1 MQEEVTLMSRITYIG
16 MDVHSTSFSFC
27 ALEQCTSGQDQAFA
41 HVTAKPDYKE
51 VVKYIN
57 SLKAQRGKDSRFI
70 CAYEAGCL
78 GYSLYHQLSQCGIDC
93 VILAPS
99 TILSPVGKRI
109 KTDKRDAENIARSL
123 AHGLGSHV
131 FVPTVE
137 DEEVREYL
145 RMRNDHK
152 NALKVVKQQ
161 INSFCLRHGHA
172 YDGTKTKWTVSHLT
186 WLRRLAL
193 SPMLR
198 EALDEYLAAYEQLT
212 ARLNAMEARI
222 EELAAQKRYAGDVKK
237 LCCFLGIKTACA
249 LSLIVE
255 TGDFRRF
262 AKGELYSAYLGLTPS
277 EHSSGEK
284 ICRGR
289 ISKAGNT
296 NLRRMLT
303 ESAQGICKGQIGHKS
318 KALLARQEGNE
329 RDIIIY
335 ADRAND
341 RLRRKYYRLIRSGKK
356 KNVAVTAVARELAC
370 FIWGMMTNNLEL
382 RGERQRQVLAS

>member
-1 MQEEVTLMSRITYIG
+1 MSRITYIG
-16 MDVHSTSFSFC
+16 MDVHSTSFTFC
-27 ALEQCTSGQDQAFA
+27 ALEPNTSGQDQVFA
-41 HVTAKPDYKE
+41 YANAKPDYKE

-57 SLKAQRGKDSRFI
+57 MLKEQRGKDCRFI

-78 GYSLYHQLSQCGIDC
+78 GYTLYHQLTQCGIEC

-99 TILSPVGKRI
+99 TMLSPVGKRI

-123 AHGLGSHV
+123 AYGLGSRL

-152 NALKVVKQQ
+152 NSLKVLKQQ

-172 YDGTKTKWTVSHLT
+172 YDSTKTKWTVVHLT
-186 WLRRLAL
+186 WLRHLEL
-193 SPMLR
+193 SVLLR
-198 EALDEYLAAYEQLT
+198 ETLNEYLATYEQLT
-212 ARLNAMEARI
+212 AKLNAMSARI
-222 EELAAQKRYAGDVKK
+222 EELAAQKRYAEDVKK

-255 TGDFRRF
+255 TGDFKRF

-303 ESAQGICKGQIGHKS
+303 EAAQGICKGQIGHKS

-329 RDIIIY
+329 KEIIVY
-335 ADRAND
+335 ADRANE
-341 RLRRKYYRLIRSGKK
+341 RLRRKYYRMIRSGKK

-382 RGERQRQVLAS
+382 RGERARLTLAS